1 MKIFVISIDDKTLL
15 SIFIMEENTIFQL
28 EVSENT

>member
-1 MKIFVISIDDKTLL
+1 MKIFVIYTDDKTLL
-15 SIFIMEENTIFQL
+15 SIFIMEGNTIFQL

>member
-1 MKIFVISIDDKTLL
+1 MKIFVISTDDKALL
-15 SIFIMEENTIFQL
+15 YAFIMEGNAIFQL